1 MDCISRERI
10 FKECVMNEHC
20 LMLRLKHPVSW
31 GNHLTKLLYVK
42 DMRLN
47 PTEKQ
52 EMLINYSKGRNTY
65 GRVSVDAFFDADYP
79 NDLMTI
85 DLSTSDISS
94 FSHL

>member
-1 MDCISRERI
+1 
-10 FKECVMNEHC
+10 
-20 LMLRLKHPVSW
+20 
-31 GNHLTKLLYVK
+31 
-42 DMRLN
+42 MRLN

-85 DLSTSDISS
+85 DLSTSDIYS